1 MGIILQDIL
10 YGIWSDNK
18 ATAGPAPQGLRPV
31 FDLISTVK
39 ITGGDGSEN
48 NPYTLGV

>member
-1 MGIILQDIL
+1 MEHFSFGIF
-10 YGIWSDNK
+10 SNNANA